1 MTKEILKLASNGIL
15 PVGSTVAD
23 KGADVSMDGEES
35 SDASPLGQKIG
46 EISDVKWLLVLNL
59 FIFAITGEVMDI
71 AKLDKGEARE
81 QSQAKLDKGAG
92 AVQGFTI
99 GLELN
104 VKCDCRQVTLCLL
117 ALAFHAAPHAVPAS
131 NHLPHN
137 LATATTEVVGV
148 PMSSGPVRIFEF
160 GTPCTFAV
168 RGFPLPLCRNVP
180 ARLHGSGNKNTRPA
194 CSFSL

>member
-1 MTKEILKLASNGIL
+1 MLADLAKE
-15 PVGSTVAD
+15 
-23 KGADVSMDGEES
+23 
-35 SDASPLGQKIG
+35 IG

-99 GLELN
+99 DLELN

-117 ALAFHAAPHAVPAS
+117 ALALHAAPHAVPAS

-148 PMSSGPVRIFEF
+148 SMSSGPVRIFEVR
-160 GTPCTFAV
+160 TPCTFAV

-180 ARLHGSGNKNTRPA
+180 PDCTAVETRTRAPRVF
-194 CSFSL
+194 FSL